1 MEQLTQVQLSNMVD
15 TQFAG
20 KTIKFNTFK
29 KEPLKINGLESIPL
43 ITDGNYGVLMVDE
56 VNFVE
61 YIDFFDIKREYYYTF
76 KDGIAFI
83 FTNDE
88 KLLVPEI
95 FESADIAQ
103 YVKRFLVNV
112 FDDVMYDDEVFKSK
126 RFKFG
131 LNIFDDVLFRYRI
144 NGQQFFTFFVKDA
157 QGVEELT
164 KLSKFYPL
172 YDVFVYPHSSGHFV
186 KLSTK

>member
-1 MEQLTQVQLSNMVD
+1 MEQLTPVHLSNMVD

-20 KTIKFNTFK
+20 KTIKFNSFK
-29 KEPLKINGLESIPL
+29 TEPLKINGLISIPL
-43 ITDGNYGVLMVDE
+43 FTDGDYGVLMVDE

-61 YIDFFDIKREYYYTF
+61 YTDFFDIKRKYFYTF
-76 KDGIAFI
+76 KDGMGFI

-112 FDDVMYDDEVFKSK
+112 FDDVMFDVEEFKSK

-144 NGQQFFTFFVKDA
+144 NGQQFFTFFVKDG

-164 KLSKFYPL
+164 KFSKFYPL
-172 YDVFVYPHSSGHFV
+172 YGVFVYPQSSGYFV
-186 KLSTK
+186 KLITK